1 MYNDQCS
8 EILHTVT
15 DLVTWLD
22 SDVVLNDPGVAA
34 LFVQRAIKRIFH
46 IPSDILIACY
56 PDKLQIGNLSI
67 NYPFFIEGVE
77 SMVDLVLAD
86 PETNRNAVILQTQN
100 SLFDT

>member
-67 NYPFFIEGVE
+67 NYPFCIEGVE